1 MIIPY
6 GHENTTVRRLPWVT
20 FSLMG
25 LCVVVFVVMSFSQN
39 GGGARATEDL
49 SEFFQYL
56 TLHPYLDIDP
66 EVESFILRHVPEE
79 EFRAFLEFSR
89 ESGARK
95 PTSPRQLAAEQAKLD
110 EISSKILASLDEVKQ
125 SPFFRFGLVP
135 ANFEPH
141 ALITYQFLHGG
152 WLHLFGN
159 LFFLFLAGPF
169 IEDMW
174 GRPLFAGFYLVAG
187 AFSAVMFA
195 ARYPALDVPLIGA
208 SGAVAGVM
216 GAFLVRFWKTKIRFF
231 YWFGFIFTGTFMAPA
246 WLMLPLWFLRELLFA
261 QAMDVMAP
269 ASGGGGVAHWAHVW
283 GFGFGCLMA
292 FAMAHWKIA
301 ERFIHH
307 SIESKITVVDNTSI
321 ERAMETAAA
330 GKTDEAVR
338 MLSSDLEKQPDSVD
352 AAVALWNLSLERGSP
367 REAAPHMMRIFQT
380 AARSGDPDLILAHWQ
395 DVMNIL
401 PDLEL
406 EPALGVRLAEI
417 LAGAD
422 RPEGAAQSLEFAE
435 RSIGPATPVGVAF
448 RWVRLASSLGVSA
461 AAVAEELLRHPD
473 LPADAREELE
483 SIRSESGEAIQPDPT
498 EAVET
503 APPIEVPLAGDHT
516 LQVME
521 AIPQALDEETLTI
534 QVSGETR
541 RLALDRVEAVAV
553 GGVRMEGGRQVL
565 VLDLMLDAPWSDRHS
580 LRVVRLLSTA
590 FDPRTLASGDNPTAA
605 FQSLLDEMIGKSG
618 AAPLPDPESARGRP
632 FRSFKSLDD
641 YQREVLGVA

>member
-187 AFSAVMFA
+187 AFSAVMF
-195 ARYPALDVPLIGA
+195 
-208 SGAVAGVM
+208 
-216 GAFLVRFWKTKIRFF
+216 
-231 YWFGFIFTGTFMAPA
+231 
-246 WLMLPLWFLRELLFA
+246 ELL
-261 QAMDVMAP
+261 
-269 ASGGGGVAHWAHVW
+269 W
-283 GFGFGCLMA
+283 
-292 FAMAHWKIA
+292 
-301 ERFIHH
+301 
-307 SIESKITVVDNTSI
+307 
-321 ERAMETAAA
+321 
-330 GKTDEAVR
+330 
-338 MLSSDLEKQPDSVD
+338 
-352 AAVALWNLSLERGSP
+352 
-367 REAAPHMMRIFQT
+367 
-380 AARSGDPDLILAHWQ
+380 
-395 DVMNIL
+395 
-401 PDLEL
+401 
-406 EPALGVRLAEI
+406 
-417 LAGAD
+417 
-422 RPEGAAQSLEFAE
+422 RPPFFVFV
-435 RSIGPATPVGVAF
+435 RSIIAIN
-448 RWVRLASSLGVSA
+448 RSHRLGF
-461 AAVAEELLRHPD
+461 
-473 LPADAREELE
+473 
-483 SIRSESGEAIQPDPT
+483 
-498 EAVET
+498 
-503 APPIEVPLAGDHT
+503 PPRI
-516 LQVME
+516 
-521 AIPQALDEETLTI
+521 
-534 QVSGETR
+534 
-541 RLALDRVEAVAV
+541 
-553 GGVRMEGGRQVL
+553 
-565 VLDLMLDAPWSDRHS
+565 
-580 LRVVRLLSTA
+580 
-590 FDPRTLASGDNPTAA
+590 
-605 FQSLLDEMIGKSG
+605 
-618 AAPLPDPESARGRP
+618 
-632 FRSFKSLDD
+632 
-641 YQREVLGVA
+641 